1 MLLKAD
7 PNIRTTFADE
17 VKLFAYGVV
26 DSPVRG
32 STHGDFRKTNRNFQY
47 EFNKATQFTRIREK
61 IKNMAG
67 FKFPEI
73 SEGLTKLLV
82 EQEKNNVLV
91 EENKVLLEAIV
102 QSKLDQK
109 ISDNEKHAVW
119 KKQKDQSTI
128 LSLVAIFIAG
138 LAFAD
143 SRNIDVLGIAMGYI
157 NSIRGLL

>member
-1 MLLKAD
+1 M
-7 PNIRTTFADE
+7 DE
-17 VKLFAYGVV
+17 L
-26 DSPVRG
+26 
-32 STHGDFRKTNRNFQY
+32 
-47 EFNKATQFTRIREK
+47 ENKA
-61 IKNMAG
+61 A

-73 SEGLTKLLV
+73 SDGLTKLLLA
-82 EQEKNNVLV
+82 QEKNNKLTKRNNDLV
-91 EENKVLLEAIV
+91 EENNSLLEEVV

-143 SRNIDVLGIAMGYI
+143 SRNIDLFGIATGYI
-157 NSIRGLL
+157 NSIGDIL

>member
-1 MLLKAD
+1 M
-7 PNIRTTFADE
+7 TE
-17 VKLFAYGVV
+17 
-26 DSPVRG
+26 
-32 STHGDFRKTNRNFQY
+32 KTD
-47 EFNKATQFTRIREK
+47 IEK
-61 IKNMAG
+61 MKDMAG

-73 SEGLTKLLV
+73 SDGLAKLLV

-91 EENKVLLEAIV
+91 EDNKILLKAIV

-143 SRNIDVLGIAMGYI
+143 SRNIDVIGIAMGYI
-157 NSIRGLL
+157 NSIEALL

>member
-1 MLLKAD
+1 MDDLEKKA
-7 PNIRTTFADE
+7 A
-17 VKLFAYGVV
+17 
-26 DSPVRG
+26 
-32 STHGDFRKTNRNFQY
+32 
-47 EFNKATQFTRIREK
+47 
-61 IKNMAG
+61 

-73 SEGLTKLLV
+73 SDGLAKLLV

-91 EENKVLLEAIV
+91 EENKILLKAIV

-143 SRNIDVLGIAMGYI
+143 SRDIDVIGIAVGYI
-157 NSIRGLL
+157 NSIESLL

>member
-1 MLLKAD
+1 MSDKSD
-7 PNIRTTFADE
+7 
-17 VKLFAYGVV
+17 
-26 DSPVRG
+26 
-32 STHGDFRKTNRNFQY
+32 
-47 EFNKATQFTRIREK
+47 REK

-82 EQEKNNVLV
+82 EQEKNNILV

-143 SRNIDVLGIAMGYI
+143 SRNIDVLGIAMSYI
-157 NSIRGLL
+157 DSIRGLL